1 MSIQLIFITFKHLCS
16 HHHSAVLQLFRHLSL
31 TLQSILL
38 TVLFHPPSQQPP
50 IYFMSLIAFS
60 GDFIENVIM
69 QYVVFHVW
77 LLSLSIMLLRV
88 IYVVACISSL
98 FLLVKS
104 SNFAVFCFVNVPH
117 SVYLFSGES
126 FGLFPVWDCY
136 EEHCCELLHV
146 RICVDVS
153 YHFF

>member
-1 MSIQLIFITFKHLCS
+1 MQPSPQCSFTTFSSPQFDFAINLAHSLIPSPFPAT
-16 HHHSAVLQLFRHLSL
+16 
-31 TLQSILL
+31 TDLL
-38 TVLFHPPSQQPP
+38 HV
-50 IYFMSLIAFS
+50 SLIAFS
-60 GDFIENVIM
+60 GDFIENGIM

-146 RICVDVS
+146 RICVDIS